1 MCDRC
6 VAGRWF
12 ISYHI
17 TISTNCIGPKDC
29 MKYVLNKAA
38 AGETLC
44 RVFHFVA
51 FPTLMHCK
59 WSVYLV
65 SINSW
70 LTDAWCPV
78 SLSLHSVHYSGGF
91 QLCNPSLAGSEY
103 LSSSLSTSL
112 QEAVRHTQPGPC
124 LSKPQSWIQS
134 LQQNITTKDE
144 LECQSFWIVVWQ
156 DQGAGKS
163 GGITSNSTVV
173 FISWW
178 SISKI
183 KQFLFP
189 ANLEE
194 VISLCKEK
202 CDTNW
207 VKIILKVHVKI
218 ELAENRPELLK

>member
-51 FPTLMHCK
+51 FPTLMHRK

-124 LSKPQSWIQS
+124 LSKP
-134 LQQNITTKDE
+134 
-144 LECQSFWIVVWQ
+144 
-156 DQGAGKS
+156 
-163 GGITSNSTVV
+163 
-173 FISWW
+173 
-178 SISKI
+178 
-183 KQFLFP
+183 
-189 ANLEE
+189 
-194 VISLCKEK
+194 
-202 CDTNW
+202 
-207 VKIILKVHVKI
+207 
-218 ELAENRPELLK
+218 PELDSEPPTKYNNKRRAGVSKFLNSSLTGPGSRQVWRDNFQQHRCFYQLMKYLQNQTIPVSCQPGGSYFSM

>member
-51 FPTLMHCK
+51 FPTLMHRK

-144 LECQSFWIVVWQ
+144 LECQSFRIVVWQ
-156 DQGAGKS
+156 EHRCFYQLMKYLQNQTIPVSCQPGGSYFIQPGTVQYS
-163 GGITSNSTVV
+163 GPHPPISAV
-173 FISWW
+173 F
-178 SISKI
+178 
-183 KQFLFP
+183 
-189 ANLEE
+189 
-194 VISLCKEK
+194 
-202 CDTNW
+202 
-207 VKIILKVHVKI
+207 
-218 ELAENRPELLK
+218 